1 MLGVVVVV
9 VVGYDAVVIY
19 ERKKIERDSLC
30 RMVLGVVV
38 VVAVLK
44 KE

>member
-1 MLGVVVVV
+1 MLGVVVV

-19 ERKKIERDSLC
+19 ERKKIERDSLR